1 MASALSTG
9 MGNLDNKFERGGFHP
24 GSVVT
29 VQTPPAALGQVVLYN
44 LSAGRPTTY
53 VSVGPC
59 DGETEALLVA
69 AGGLDTTTLRI
80 EELPPETP
88 ASVLATLLDGL
99 ELHESETLLIE
110 PMNLIE
116 EDADP
121 ATYTALLA
129 TLSETVKEA
138 NGLCG
143 LLAVE
148 TEQVPENRW
157 QTVHQSETVLT
168 VIHELSRRTVH
179 DHLALEKLHPRQSLR
194 DSDDR
199 VFRLPRSLE
208 IDIDTKK
215 NLSP

>member
-59 DGETEALLVA
+59 DDETEGLLVA
-69 AGGLDTTTLRI
+69 AGGLDATRLRI
-80 EELPPETP
+80 EELSSKNP
-88 ASVLATLLDGL
+88 ASALETLLDKL
-99 ELHESETLLIE
+99 ELHEGETLLVE

-116 EDADP
+116 KHADS

-148 TEQVPENRW
+148 TERVPENRW
-157 QTVHQSETVLT
+157 QTIHHAETVLT
-168 VIHELSRRTVH
+168 VIHEVSRRTVH
-179 DHLALEKLHPRQSLR
+179 DHLALEKLHPRQALR
-194 DSDDR
+194 DNDDR